1 MDEFIRLFID
11 LRLVFGLLR
20 LTGLAAL
27 MTVVGLTEGLAIL
40 LLLPLLSRLGIA
52 RSAPS
57 SGIAGSLVG
66 NVDAL
71 IGDRIAPLIVMIIVT
86 VLVSSGLYLLQSWLL
101 AAMSHRYAAGWKERQ
116 LQAFFAARWSFF
128 SAHKSGELLNSII
141 TEPGRLAAATQ
152 NMASLAASFIIST
165 IYVGYALLLSWQ
177 ATLLLLLGSG
187 CLVISIRSL
196 YGYSRSA
203 GASIGPLNA
212 KQQVIISE
220 FLQSAKLVKAA
231 AIEDVAVDR
240 STAVVR
246 ELELTGRRVV
256 FVPSLVRG
264 VFEAAGLIML
274 VLLLVLS
281 NEVLGATAANLL
293 VVFALFLRLFP
304 RLTGI
309 QQYIHSVIAFAP
321 AVMSVRSIYE
331 EGLDKAEV
339 PQAST
344 GLQRIPERPGSIEIR
359 GLVTEYDGRKVL
371 DGVDLSVPIPGFVA
385 LLGPSGAGKSTLLS
399 NLLRLVA
406 WREGSIEINKI
417 SLSDID
423 LRQWRRSIGYMP
435 QETILFHASI
445 RENIAL
451 LNPDATPA
459 MIELA
464 CKRAQL
470 TDFIRDSEHGLE
482 TIVGDQG
489 IRLSGGQRQ
498 RLGLAR
504 ALLCNPRL
512 LLLDEATSALDA
524 TTEREILEQLRE
536 LAQEIGILFV
546 THRES
551 VADYADRVYVLDLG
565 RVVETPAQRES
576 ASADRVRG

>member
-27 MTVVGLTEGLAIL
+27 MAVVGLTEGLAIL

-52 RSAPS
+52 SSAPS
-57 SGIAGSLVG
+57 SGVATSLLG
-66 NVDAL
+66 NIDGWTGHR
-71 IGDRIAPLIVMIIVT
+71 IGPLIVMIVVT

-101 AAMSHRYAAGWKERQ
+101 AATAHRYAAGWKERQ
-116 LQAFFAARWSFF
+116 LRAFFGAGWSFI

-152 NMASLAASFIIST
+152 NMASLAASLIIST
-165 IYVGYALLLSWQ
+165 IYIGYALLLSWQ
-177 ATLLLLLGSG
+177 ATLLLLLGCG
-187 CLVISIRSL
+187 CLVISIRRL
-196 YGYSRSA
+196 YDQSRSI
-203 GASIGPLNA
+203 GATIGPLNA
-212 KQQVIISE
+212 KQQVMIGE

-231 AIEDVAVDR
+231 GIEDVAVDR

-246 ELELTGRRVV
+246 ELELTERRMV
-256 FVPSLVRG
+256 FMPSLVRG
-264 VFEAAGLIML
+264 LFEAAGLIML

-281 NEVLGATAANLL
+281 SEVLGTTAANLL

-309 QQYIHSVIAFAP
+309 QLYIHCVVAYAP
-321 AVMSVRSIYE
+321 AVMSVRSLYE
-331 EGLDKAEV
+331 ESLDKAEA

-406 WREGSIEINKI
+406 WREGSIGINNI
-417 SLSDID
+417 SLLDID

-482 TIVGDQG
+482 TVVGDQG

-536 LAQEIGILFV
+536 LAREIGILFV

-551 VADYADRVYVLDLG
+551 VADYADRVYVLDQG
-565 RVVETPAQRES
+565 RVVETSGRRES
-576 ASADRVRG
+576 VSADRARG